1 MDETAAVFLP
11 APLFQSIT
19 NRTNIGI
26 FFNVYDTGVLFPIT
40 KEMNASIKT
49 VIGSPVLAATVG
61 SGLDFNGLAE
71 PVTIMLRLNQL
82 GVSDKNVGGFLPH
95 FFVWSLWI
103 KSHNLLATAFL
114 ITQMHTL
121 FTQNSTN
128 RPPQCASWDFD
139 RERMHSE

>member
-19 NRTNIGI
+19 GHDNISVGM
-26 FFNVYDTGVLFPIT
+26 FFAVYDTGALFPIT
-40 KEMNASIKT
+40 NATEINQETNSSSTT
-49 VIGSPVLAATVG
+49 VVGSPVLAATVG

-71 PVTIMLRLNQL
+71 SVTIMLRLNQL

-103 KSHNLLATAFL
+103 K
-114 ITQMHTL
+114 
-121 FTQNSTN
+121 
-128 RPPQCASWDFD
+128 
-139 RERMHSE
+139 